1 MNKVLLVFVLATV
14 LVQVFAQSSSRVQ
27 LGRLECGENAVQGC
41 APCCPEAEATC
52 SNKVPQPCPGICTR
66 ECRIQCRCVQGYLKD
81 TATGKCVKE
90 C

>member
-1 MNKVLLVFVLATV
+1 MNKVLLIFVLTTV
-14 LVQVFAQSSSRVQ
+14 VVQVAQSAGPVPLQ
-27 LGRLECGENAVQGC
+27 LNCGENAVQSC

-52 SNKVPQPCPGICTR
+52 SNKVPQPCRGICTQD
-66 ECRIQCRCVQGYLKD
+66 CRFYCRCVEGYLKD